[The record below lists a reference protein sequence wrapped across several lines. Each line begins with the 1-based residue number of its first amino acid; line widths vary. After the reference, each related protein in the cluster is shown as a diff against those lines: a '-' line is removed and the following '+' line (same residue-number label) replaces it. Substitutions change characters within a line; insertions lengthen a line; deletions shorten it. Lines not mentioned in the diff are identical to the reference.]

1 MSLTI
6 NEICEYLVPY
16 AKEQDPK
23 KASDRATLAHLAIYT
38 KIFKD
43 DGAPYYLDLVKR
55 IDKKL
60 NKTLSSTKGDF
71 IDKEL
76 LEYGFRKPFRM
87 DTLHS
92 NLEILQNLDRDHDYM
107 TPMAIEIFEL
117 FTEGHVDEAM
127 EKVRQLPVD
136 YPFESRLEGQ
146 LLLLLAAIRD
156 EEWDVVKSILARAS
170 ISAQM
175 IEDIFSYQT
184 LLGEIVRRFI
194 PHEHRPWMM
203 MQLREEVVDGVT
215 YYCQPAMVSTYSI
228 VKQYKVHQTPIKPLD
243 IKQYNAFDYI
253 PRYRDSYGNEFV
265 GTASAMGA
273 FTANAVKGT
282 IDAIGNVTHMA
293 LQSIIKYAQKG
304 KYTIFIGP
312 GCKTN
317 IKTRKDTLLPLGSCG
332 YVVSRDKSVFEKW
345 QDAIASG
352 NVSADT
358 VSKFEGFYNLV
369 DNSFYPVYGESIPEE
384 LKTSLAVIK

>member
-6 NEICEYLVPY
+6 NETCEYLVPY
-16 AKEQDPK
+16 AKGQDPN

-43 DGAPYYLDLVKR
+43 EGAPYYLDLVKR

-60 NKTLSSTKGDF
+60 NKTRNATKGDF
-71 IDKEL
+71 VTETL
-76 LEYGFRKPFRM
+76 LERGFRNPFRM
-87 DTLHS
+87 ETLNR
-92 NLEILQNLDRDHDYM
+92 NLEILRNVDRDHDYM

-117 FTEGHVDEAM
+117 FTEGQVDEAI
-127 EKVRQLPVD
+127 EKVRQLPED

-156 EEWDVVKSILARAS
+156 EEWEVVKSILARAS

-184 LLGEIVRRFI
+184 LLGEIVRQFI
-194 PHEHRPWMM
+194 PQEHRPWMM
-203 MQLREEVVDGVT
+203 MPLREEVIDGVT

-228 VKQYKVHQTPIKPLD
+228 VKQYKIHQTPIKPLD
-243 IKQYNAFDYI
+243 TKVYNAFDYI
-253 PRYRDSYGNEFV
+253 PRYRDSYGREFV

-273 FTANAVKGT
+273 FTVNVAQGT
-282 IDAIGNVTHMA
+282 INAIGNVAHMA
-293 LQSIIKYAQKG
+293 IQSIIKYAQKG
-304 KYTIFIGP
+304 KYKIFIGP
-312 GCKTN
+312 GCTTN
-317 IKTRKDTLLPLGSCG
+317 IKTRKDTLLPLGACG
-332 YVVSRDKSVFEKW
+332 YVVSRDKSVFEDW
-345 QDAIASG
+345 QSSIASG

-358 VSKFEGFYNLV
+358 VSKFEGFFNLV
-369 DNSFYPVYGESIPEE
+369 DKSFYPVYGENIPEE
-384 LKTSLAVIK
+384 LQTSLSVIE